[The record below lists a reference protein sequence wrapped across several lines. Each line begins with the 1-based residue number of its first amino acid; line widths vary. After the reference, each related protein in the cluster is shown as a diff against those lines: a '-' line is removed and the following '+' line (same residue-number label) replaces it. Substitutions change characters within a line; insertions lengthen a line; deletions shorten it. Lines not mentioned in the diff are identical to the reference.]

1 MINKK
6 QISASLTS
14 CFFLLGVC
22 AASGQAIRTWDNGS
36 GTGKWSD
43 AANWSGDAL
52 PEPGDA
58 VVFDGAVSQ
67 AACAADVVTNQLGSI
82 TLGNG
87 YTNRVAFA
95 ANAVQGGMS
104 LTVTGAVALASGEMT
119 FKGDVNAIGGGTT
132 TVKHGAG
139 YDIAAQ
145 SVFIAAGAAL
155 HADALGFAA
164 NQGPGK
170 PANGERG
177 ASHGGEGGYGSH
189 SLATLGAPV
198 T

>member
-1 MINKK
+1 MKNRLNHASPI
-6 QISASLTS
+6 ICGLLLLSASEGLH
-14 CFFLLGVC
+14 
-22 AASGQAIRTWDNGS
+22 AA
-36 GTGKWSD
+36 
-43 AANWSGDAL
+43 
-52 PEPGDA
+52 
-58 VVFDGAVSQ
+58 
-67 AACAADVVTNQLGSI
+67 TN
-82 TLGNG
+82 
-87 YTNRVAFA
+87 Y
-95 ANAVQGGMS
+95 
-104 LTVTGAVALASGEMT
+104 VALHSGGTYDGTSWATAFTNVQEAVT
-119 FKGDVNAIGGGTT
+119 TGGANGVVLIAGGTT